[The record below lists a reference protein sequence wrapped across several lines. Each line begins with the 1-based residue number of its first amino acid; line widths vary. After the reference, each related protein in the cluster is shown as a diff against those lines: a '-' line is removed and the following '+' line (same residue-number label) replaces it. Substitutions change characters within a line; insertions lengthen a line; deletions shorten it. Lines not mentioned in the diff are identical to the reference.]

1 MKTNIESL
9 VEEALKEIN
18 NVSIDANQV
27 RKILTSLAEEASK
40 NGLQLN
46 EVADLHLETLIR
58 RTMDE
63 RDYKAMNEE
72 LNQPSSLGVV
82 SSRLLLR
89 IATDLQKELVR
100 QTNEVVKQDLEMQ
113 IEGLKALH
121 KEVEDYR
128 TIKRLL
134 NGC

>member
-1 MKTNIESL
+1 MS
-9 VEEALKEIN
+9 N
-18 NVSIDANQV
+18 NPQNP
-27 RKILTSLAEEASK
+27 
-40 NGLQLN
+40 QLN
-46 EVADLHLETLIR
+46 IGA
-58 RTMDE
+58 
-63 RDYKAMNEE
+63 
-72 LNQPSSLGVV
+72 V

-89 IATDLQKELVR
+89 IAADLQKELVR

>member
-1 MKTNIESL
+1 MNTEK
-9 VEEALKEIN
+9 
-18 NVSIDANQV
+18 
-27 RKILTSLAEEASK
+27 TSLE
-40 NGLQLN
+40 N
-46 EVADLHLETLIR
+46 ES
-58 RTMDE
+58 
-63 RDYKAMNEE
+63 
-72 LNQPSSLGVV
+72 QPSCLGVV

-89 IATDLQKELVR
+89 IAADLQKELVR

-134 NGC
+134 NGG